1 MLTRASAAT
10 TEPGEVTLQRVKNLY
25 EQGRFVQAYHA
36 AETLGR
42 FPQWPGIE
50 GRLLGARLASQL
62 GADRFGD
69 ALILRTFR
77 THPEHPHA
85 VLYGTMALN
94 SSRGAVLAIDAL
106 EQNEPTLRQD
116 PDVYADAIAFKA
128 WLYAVL
134 RDFALAEEL
143 IKQALALQRDAW
155 MLAQRAAIFEL
166 EDRYED
172 ALAVS
177 REALAL
183 NPDSRSAIQYC
194 ARFLSLFERDEEA
207 IALLR
212 DGLGRVESARLA
224 AQLQDLEMETGQVA
238 EALTTLDR
246 YDALSPIKSNSV
258 RKWLAARRCDAF
270 CRLGERERALEQA
283 SLADRPFYRE
293 LTKRLE
299 SSEILAPRVILPVG
313 FVRQHHM
320 TCAPATL
327 SALSRFWSLPF
338 DHLEVAEAIC
348 YDGTPNHSERQWASE
363 HGWWVRE
370 FTATWDTTRALID
383 AGIPF
388 TLSTVHP
395 GGAHLQAVIGYD
407 AGRGTLL
414 IRDPYERSYGEFA
427 AAPFFESYASTGPR
441 GMAMVPLAQR
451 AALDAIALPEAEL
464 HDLNHEIQDALLAH
478 DRARALA
485 ACQLL
490 QERAPT
496 HRLAIVGQRSLAMY
510 DGDEAAILRTTEA
523 LLAVYPDD
531 INFKLSKAASLRVL
545 ATRSDYIAYLANTAG
560 DHPLLR
566 LRYAQAL
573 LEDGREREH
582 ATQLLKRLLAHSLRN
597 AQVLSALADAHW
609 YQAGYARATRLYR
622 FASTLEN
629 TDEDRAR
636 SYFDASRA
644 VHEEQQAIEFLRE
657 RVRRLG
663 ALSAGPSM
671 TLFDCLSQLERTP
684 EALRVL
690 DDALSAHPEDANLL
704 LFAAQSL
711 AALNDPVRARALLG
725 RAEGRSRPAVWL
737 RTAAQIAEGEADQA
751 AALALWERAAEADP
765 LHLSSRRAVARLQNL
780 SAGRAATIA
789 SLREAVKR
797 FPHHQGLNQLLVEW
811 MDEEEPSTREA
822 ALDALLA
829 ISPANAWARREL
841 ALVLAQLQ
849 KYSAAHEQLAEA
861 HRLTGPSVA
870 NWQVSGQVRM
880 MEGDRTGARADFR
893 RALEISV
900 DADFA
905 MHRLLGACTDLAER
919 KAELDFIA
927 GQMKQQVVYGDALL
941 EFQKHAGESLEPDA
955 ALAVLEEALAARPD
969 LWQAWIAAF
978 QQALAMQREE
988 RAQQLID
995 QARQRFPL
1003 LPRVHLEYAA
1013 LLQGKGE
1020 HAAARILLTEALR
1033 LNPGWGLAA
1042 RRLSDSLE
1050 RERDFA
1056 ESRKVLESAL
1066 RHSPQDAL
1074 MHGYL
1079 SYALWQL
1086 GERKAA
1092 IARLERA
1099 VELDTGYEW
1108 GWNQLKF
1115 YAAEIG
1121 RPLLAVD
1128 RALSLTRQRPAEALS
1143 WLALARVS
1151 QDPGVQLDA
1160 LEHTI
1165 AISPLSIN
1173 AHALKLDVLIAQ
1185 ERYDDA
1191 IAALAATAWGENLP
1205 AIVRARYAKALA
1217 ARGEAA
1223 PAIEEMKR
1231 VLADDSNYYAGWEQL
1246 ADWHNARDELEPYL
1260 AATREMVRIAPN
1272 DAIAIGYHAHALSRA
1287 QPNSDI
1293 RPLLRRALELKP
1305 DYLFPALRL
1314 ADMDLADN
1322 NLDAAQVVLEAIS
1335 KHSDSAGIVSR
1346 QTILAAAQGR
1356 EDDWQ
1361 HRFHQLL
1368 FHRQYDADACND
1380 TIAALRKQNRISR
1393 IIRILDAVV
1402 LKEKTNPDVGRLWI
1416 DLRTQRFPV
1425 YFPRL
1430 TRVLRNGA
1438 LGRHAAHAYIDH
1450 LQKIKD
1456 PIWLDW
1462 FVWRHRAWIEADSE
1476 TLSLVARTY
1485 LNLDRPRRVLRC
1497 LRDWRTRTDLPP
1509 WSLLNLVAAL
1519 RDLGRDADAAQV
1531 GRHALSLPEDHA
1543 SPSHHTWLAL
1553 DAARAGQT
1561 EDALVSL
1568 TAVDETSLGDYYQA
1582 VACVTRAFLAGL
1594 ESEPA
1599 RAFEGAHKQL
1609 ARARALVPSFSA
1621 QPALKRFMRQA
1632 AWHAARTRGGTTI
1645 AALWWWLRG

>member
-1 MLTRASAAT
+1 MLASAIEAT
-10 TEPGEVTLQRVKNLY
+10 PDLGEAIFQEVKAFY
-25 EQGRFVQAYHA
+25 EQGRFVQAYRA
-36 AETLGR
+36 AEPLGKISR
-42 FPQWPGIE
+42 WPGIE
-50 GRLLGARLASQL
+50 ARLLGARLVSQL

-106 EQNEPTLRQD
+106 EQYEQTLKQD
-116 PDVYADAIAFKA
+116 PEVHADAIAFKA

-134 RDFALAEEL
+134 RDFAVAERL
-143 IKQALALQRDAW
+143 IGEALKLQRDAW

-166 EDRYED
+166 EDRYEE

-183 NPDSRSAIQYC
+183 NPASRSAIQYC
-194 ARFLSLFERDEEA
+194 ARFLSLFERDDEA

-212 DGLGRVESARLA
+212 DGLDRVESARLA

-283 SLADRPFYRE
+283 RLADRPFYRD

-299 SSEILAPRVILPVG
+299 SSEILAARVILPVG

-370 FTATWDTTRALID
+370 FTATWDNTRALID

-427 AAPFFESYASTGPR
+427 EAPFFKSYASTGPR
-441 GMAMVPLAQR
+441 GMAMVPLSQR
-451 AALDAIALPEAEL
+451 ARLDAIPLPEAEL

-478 DRARALA
+478 DRDRALT
-485 ACQLL
+485 ACNLL

-496 HRLAIVGQRSLAMY
+496 HRLAILGLRSLAMY
-510 DGDEAAILRTTEA
+510 DGDEAAILRTTNS
-523 LLAVYPDD
+523 LLADYPDD
-531 INFKLSKAASLRVL
+531 VNFKLSKAASLRVL
-545 ATRSDYIAYLANTAG
+545 APRGEHLAYLANTAG

-609 YQAGYARATRLYR
+609 YQAEYARATRLYR
-622 FASTLEN
+622 FASTLEE

-644 VHEEQQAIEFLRE
+644 VHEEQQATEFLHE

-663 ALSAGPSM
+663 TLSAGPGM

-684 EALRVL
+684 EALRML
-690 DDALSAHPEDANLL
+690 DDALSAHPEDASLL

-711 AALNDPVRARALLG
+711 AALNDPNRARALLE

-737 RTAAQIAEGEADQA
+737 RTAAHIAEGEADQTG
-751 AALALWERAAEADP
+751 ALALWERAAQADP

-780 SAGRAATIA
+780 TAGRAATIA

-797 FPHHQGLNQLLVEW
+797 FPHHQALNQLLVEW
-811 MDEEEPSTREA
+811 MDEEEPSARET

-849 KYSAAHEQLAEA
+849 RYADAHAQLAEA
-861 HRLTGPSVA
+861 HRLSGPSVA

-880 MEGDRTGARADFR
+880 MEGDRAGARADFR

-905 MHRLLGACTDLAER
+905 MHRLMGACTDLAER

-941 EFQKHAGESLEPDA
+941 EFQRHAGETLEPEA
-955 ALAVLEEALAARPD
+955 ALTLLEEALAARPD

-1013 LLQGKGE
+1013 LLQDKGE
-1020 HAAARILLTEALR
+1020 HAAARTSLAEALR

-1056 ESRKVLESAL
+1056 ASRKVLESAL

-1086 GERKAA
+1086 DEREAA
-1092 IARLERA
+1092 IARIERA

-1108 GWNQLKF
+1108 AWNQLKF
-1115 YAAEIG
+1115 YAAETN
-1121 RPLLAVD
+1121 RPQLAVD
-1128 RALSLTRQRPAEALS
+1128 RARLLTRQRPAEALS

-1151 QDPGVQLDA
+1151 QVPSLQLEA
-1160 LEHTI
+1160 LERAI

-1173 AHALKLDVLIAQ
+1173 AHTLKLDLLIAQ

-1191 IAALAATAWGENLP
+1191 IAALAATAWGDNLP

-1217 ARGEAA
+1217 ARGEAL

-1231 VLADDSNYYAGWEQL
+1231 VLADDPNYYAGWEQL

-1260 AATREMVRIAPN
+1260 AAAREMVRIAPN
-1272 DAIAIGYHAHALSRA
+1272 DAIAIGYQAHALSRA
-1287 QPNSDI
+1287 EPKSDI

-1322 NLDAAQVVLEAIS
+1322 HLDAAQAVLDAIS
-1335 KHSDSAGIVSR
+1335 KHSHSASIVSR
-1346 QTILAAAQGR
+1346 QTILAVRQGR
-1356 EDDWQ
+1356 QADWQ
-1361 HRFHQLL
+1361 AAYRELL
-1368 FHRQYDADACND
+1368 FHPEYDADACND
-1380 TIAALRKQNRISR
+1380 VTEQLKKQKYLPFVLG
-1393 IIRILDAVV
+1393 ILDTAV
-1402 LKEKTNPDVGRLWI
+1402 LDEKANPDIGRLWI
-1416 DLRTQRFPV
+1416 EVRAQRFPV

-1438 LGRHAAHAYIDH
+1438 LGRKAAHVYIDH

-1462 FVWRHRAWIEADSE
+1462 FVWRHRAWIEADTE

-1485 LNLDRPRRVLRC
+1485 LNMDRPRRVLSC

-1509 WSLLNLVAAL
+1509 WSMLNLVAAL
-1519 RDLGRDADAAQV
+1519 RDLGRDAEAAQA

-1543 SPSHHTWLAL
+1543 SPAHHTWLAL
-1553 DAARAGQT
+1553 DAACAGKT
-1561 EDALVSL
+1561 EEALEIL
-1568 TAVDETSLGDYYQA
+1568 LAVDETALGDYYQA
-1582 VACVTRAFLAGL
+1582 VACITRAFLADL
-1594 ESEPA
+1594 EPTPD
-1599 RAFEGAHKQL
+1599 RAFDESRKQMT
-1609 ARARALVPSFSA
+1609 RARALVPSYKA
-1621 QPALKRFMRQA
+1621 QPALKRYMRQA
-1632 AWHAARTRGGTTI
+1632 AWHAARKRGGSTI
-1645 AALWWWLRG
+1645 GAWWWWLRS

>member
-1 MLTRASAAT
+1 MPARAIET
-10 TEPGEVTLQRVKNLY
+10 IPEPGEATFLRVRTLY
-25 EQGRFVQAYHA
+25 EQGRFVQAYRA
-36 AETLGR
+36 AEPLGKIS
-42 FPQWPGIE
+42 QWPGIE
-50 GRLLGARLASQL
+50 ARLLGGRLASQL

-106 EQNEPTLRQD
+106 EQNEQTLKQD
-116 PDVYADAIAFKA
+116 SDVYADAIAFKA

-134 RDFALAEEL
+134 RDFAIAEQL
-143 IKQALALQRDAW
+143 IEQALALQQDAW

-166 EDRYED
+166 EDRYEE

-177 REALAL
+177 RKALAL

-194 ARFLSLFERDEEA
+194 ARFLSLFERDDEA

-246 YDALSPIKSNSV
+246 YDALSPIKSNTV
-258 RKWLAARRCDAF
+258 RKWLAARRCDAY
-270 CRLGERERALEQA
+270 CRLGEWERALEQA
-283 SLADRPFYRE
+283 RLADRPFYRE

-299 SSEILAPRVILPVG
+299 ASEILAPRVVLPVG

-348 YDGTPNHSERQWASE
+348 YDGTPNHSERQWASD

-388 TLSTVHP
+388 TLSTVQP

-427 AAPFFESYASTGPR
+427 EAPFFESYASTGPR

-451 AALDAIALPEAEL
+451 ARLDAIALPEAEL

-478 DRARALA
+478 DRDRALT

-490 QERAPT
+490 QERAAN

-545 ATRSDYIAYLANTAG
+545 APRSESIAYFANTAG

-609 YQAGYARATRLYR
+609 YQAEYARATRLYR
-622 FASTLEN
+622 FASAMEN

-644 VHEEQQAIEFLRE
+644 VHEEQQAIEFLCE
-657 RVRRLG
+657 RVRKLG
-663 ALSAGPSM
+663 ALSAGPGMS
-671 TLFDCLSQLERTP
+671 LFDCLSQLERTP

-690 DDALSAHPEDANLL
+690 DDALSAHPEDANLQL
-704 LFAAQSL
+704 IAAQSL
-711 AALNDPVRARALLG
+711 AALKEPARARALLT

-751 AALALWERAAEADP
+751 GALELWERAAQADP
-765 LHLSSRRAVARLQNL
+765 LHLSTRRAVARLQNL
-780 SAGRAATIA
+780 TAGRAATIA
-789 SLREAVKR
+789 SLREAVTR

-811 MDEEEPSTREA
+811 MDEEEPSAREA

-841 ALVLAQLQ
+841 ALVLAQLRR
-849 KYSAAHEQLAEA
+849 YSDAHAQLAEA
-861 HRLTGPSVA
+861 HRLSGPSVA

-880 MEGDRTGARADFR
+880 MEGARADFR

-905 MHRLLGACTDLAER
+905 MYRLMGACTDLAER

-927 GQMKQQVVYGDALL
+927 GQIKQQVVYGDALL
-941 EFQKHAGESLEPDA
+941 EFQRHAGETLEPEA
-955 ALAVLEEALAARPD
+955 ALALLEEALAVRPD
-969 LWQAWIAAF
+969 LWQAWIAVF
-978 QQALAMQREE
+978 QQTLSMQREE

-1020 HAAARILLTEALR
+1020 HVAARHSLTEALR
-1033 LNPGWGLAA
+1033 LNPGWSLAA

-1056 ESRKVLESAL
+1056 ASRKVLESAL

-1086 GERKAA
+1086 DEPEAA
-1092 IARLERA
+1092 IARIERA

-1115 YAAEIG
+1115 YAAETA
-1121 RPLLAVD
+1121 RPQLAVD
-1128 RALSLTRQRPAEALS
+1128 RALMLTRQRPAEALS

-1151 QDPGVQLDA
+1151 GDPSVQLEA
-1160 LEHTI
+1160 LKRAI

-1173 AHALKLDVLIAQ
+1173 AHTLKLDLLIAQ
-1185 ERYDDA
+1185 ERYDAA
-1191 IAALAATAWGENLP
+1191 IAALAATAWGDNLP

-1217 ARGEAA
+1217 ARGDTTS
-1223 PAIEEMKR
+1223 AIEEMKR
-1231 VLADDSNYYAGWEQL
+1231 VLADDPNYYAGWEQL
-1246 ADWHNARDELEPYL
+1246 ADWHNARDELEPCL
-1260 AATREMVRIAPN
+1260 AAAREMVRIAPY
-1272 DAIAIGYHAHALSRA
+1272 DALAIGYHAHALSRVE
-1287 QPNSDI
+1287 PKSDI
-1293 RPLLRRALELKP
+1293 RPLLHRALELKP

-1314 ADMDLADN
+1314 VDMELADN
-1322 NLDAAQVVLEAIS
+1322 RLDAAQAVLEAIA
-1335 KHSDSAGIVSR
+1335 KHDNSASMVSR
-1346 QTILAAAQGR
+1346 QTILAAMQGR
-1356 EDDWQ
+1356 DGDWQ
-1361 HRFHQLL
+1361 ATYRELL
-1368 FHRQYDADACND
+1368 FHPEYDADACNEA
-1380 TIAALRKQNRISR
+1380 TEHLRKHKHLPFAL
-1393 IIRILDAVV
+1393 RILDAVV
-1402 LKEKTNPDVGRLWI
+1402 LDEKANPDIGRLWI
-1416 DLRTQRFPV
+1416 EVRAQRIPA
-1425 YFPRL
+1425 YFPHL
-1430 TRVLRNGA
+1430 ARVLHNGA
-1438 LGRHAAHAYIDH
+1438 LGRQAAHAYIDH
-1450 LQKIKD
+1450 LQKGKSSL
-1456 PIWLDW
+1456 WLEW
-1462 FVWRHRAWIEADSE
+1462 FKWRHRAWIEADID
-1476 TLSLVARTY
+1476 TLSQVARAE
-1485 LNLDRPRRVLRC
+1485 LNLDNPRGVLR
-1497 LRDWRTRTDLPP
+1497 RFPDWRKRTDFPP
-1509 WSLLNLVAAL
+1509 CSLLNLVAAL
-1519 RDLGRDADAAQV
+1519 RDLGRDAEAAEA
-1531 GRHALSLPEDHA
+1531 GRHALSLPADHA
-1543 SPSHHTWLAL
+1543 SPVHRIWLAL
-1553 DAARAGQT
+1553 DAARADQT
-1561 EDALVSL
+1561 EDAIAFL
-1568 TAVDETSLGDYYQA
+1568 TTVDETSLENYYQA
-1582 VACVTRAFLAGL
+1582 VACLTRAFLAGS

-1599 RAFEGAHKQL
+1599 RAFDEAHKQL
-1609 ARARALVPSFSA
+1609 ARARALVPSYRA
-1621 QPALKRFMRQA
+1621 QPALTRFMRQA
-1632 AWHAARTRGGTTI
+1632 VWHAAHKRGGNMI
-1645 AALWWWLRG
+1645 GAFWWWLRN